1 MEEREESR
9 RSTGLP
15 SATRTLALAVSLVTL
30 TVHQPHVAGQPLDCD
45 GFDSQIWAQTVYETD
60 PAGYAALDP
69 DGNGFACEELPSGAA
84 PAQWTSQVPSG
95 SQAVSLIE
103 ITDGDTIRVDV
114 DGRNEPVR
122 LILIDAPET
131 HDPNNPPECY
141 GQEATT
147 YLSWLLS
154 LGADLY
160 LETDVSDRDRFGR
173 LLRYVWLDLGDGE
186 VYLVNEALVRAGYAA
201 FSTFPPDVKYVEE
214 IREAGQFAREYGYG
228 LWSGC
233 ITDDEGDTNE
243 LGVSRGT
250 NTGPQMEPGP
260 APARSEPPPEQMGIA
275 DPAPAFG
282 CEPSYPDV
290 CIPPSPPDL
299 DCGDVA
305 YGRFTVY
312 PPDPHRF
319 DGDYD
324 GLGCEGG

>member
-1 MEEREESR
+1 M
-9 RSTGLP
+9 P
-15 SATRTLALAVSLVTL
+15 SALRILALALSLVALTL
-30 TVHQPHVAGQPLDCD
+30 HVPLIAGQSLDCESY
-45 GFDSQIWAQTVYETD
+45 DSQIWAQSVYETD
-60 PAGYAALDP
+60 PARYATLDP
-69 DGNGFACEELPSGAA
+69 DGNGLACEELPSGAA
-84 PAQWTSQVPSG
+84 PALWTSQVPAG
-95 SQAVSLIE
+95 SQPVALIE
-103 ITDGDTIRVDV
+103 VTDGDTIRVDV
-114 DGRNEPVR
+114 DGREEPVR

-131 HDPNNPPECY
+131 RDPNNAPECF

-154 LGADLY
+154 LGGDLY
-160 LETDVSDRDRFGR
+160 LETDVTDRDRFGR
-173 LLRYVWLDLGDGE
+173 LLRYVWLDFGGGE

-214 IREAGQFAREYGYG
+214 IREAGQFAREHGYG

-233 ITDDEGDTNE
+233 MTDDEGDTNE
-243 LGVSRGT
+243 LSGNQGIDAGSETDREPVQ
-250 NTGPQMEPGP
+250 TGP
-260 APARSEPPPEQMGIA
+260 EPPPEQVVIT
-275 DPAPAFG
+275 DPASAFG

-305 YGRFTVY
+305 YGGFTVY

-324 GLGCEGG
+324 GVGCEG

>member
-1 MEEREESR
+1 M
-9 RSTGLP
+9 P
-15 SATRTLALAVSLVTL
+15 SALRLLLLALSSVALS
-30 TVHQPHVAGQPLDCD
+30 VHTPPVAGQSLDCD
-45 GFDSQIWAQTVYETD
+45 DYDSQIWAQIVYEID
-60 PAGYAALDP
+60 PVGYAALDP
-69 DGNGFACEELPSGAA
+69 DGNGFACEEVPSGAA
-84 PAQWTSQVPSG
+84 PVLWTSQVPSG
-95 SQAVSLIE
+95 GQPVTLIE
-103 ITDGDTIRVDV
+103 VTDGDTIRVDI
-114 DGRNEPVR
+114 DGREEPVR

-131 HDPNNPPECY
+131 RDPNNPPECF

-147 YLSWLLS
+147 YLTWLLS
-154 LGADLY
+154 LGGDLY

-173 LLRYVWLDLGDGE
+173 LLRYVWLDFGDGE
-186 VYLVNEALVRAGYAA
+186 VYLVNEAMVRAGYAA

-214 IREAGQFAREYGYG
+214 MREAGQFAREYGYG

-243 LGVSRGT
+243 LSGIQSIDAGPGT
-250 NTGPQMEPGP
+250 DTDSGQTQPEARPEPVV
-260 APARSEPPPEQMGIA
+260 IT
-275 DPAPAFG
+275 DPASAFG

-312 PPDPHRF
+312 QPDPHRF

-324 GLGCEGG
+324 GIGCEG

>member
-1 MEEREESR
+1 M
-9 RSTGLP
+9 P
-15 SATRTLALAVSLVTL
+15 SALRILALALSLAAL
-30 TVHQPHVAGQPLDCD
+30 SFHRPSVAGQPLDCD
-45 GFDSQIWAQTVYETD
+45 GYDSQIWAQSVYETN

-84 PAQWTSQVPSG
+84 PALWATQIPSG
-95 SQAVSLIE
+95 TQLVTLIE
-103 ITDGDTIRVDV
+103 VTDGDTIRVDV
-114 DGRNEPVR
+114 NGRNEPVR

-131 HDPNNPPECY
+131 HDPNNPPECF

-154 LGADLY
+154 LGGDLY

-173 LLRYVWLDLGDGE
+173 LLRYVWLDFGDGE

-214 IREAGQFAREYGYG
+214 IREAGQFARENSYG

-243 LGVSRGT
+243 LRGNQGIDAGQQT
-250 NTGPQMEPGP
+250 EAGP
-260 APARSEPPPEQMGIA
+260 AQAGSEPPPEQAIIS
-275 DPAPAFG
+275 DPASAFG

-305 YGRFTVY
+305 YRRFTVNS
-312 PPDPHRF
+312 PDPHRF

-324 GLGCEGG
+324 GVGCER

>member
-1 MEEREESR
+1 MRILTLVLSVVALTFH
-9 RSTGLP
+9 RSP
-15 SATRTLALAVSLVTL
+15 A
-30 TVHQPHVAGQPLDCD
+30 AGQPLDCD
-45 GFDSQIWAQTVYETD
+45 DYDSQIWTQSLYETD

-69 DGNGFACEELPSGAA
+69 DGNGLACEELPPGAA
-84 PAQWTSQVPSG
+84 PVQWTSQVPPG
-95 SQAVSLIE
+95 SQPVTLIE
-103 ITDGDTIRVDV
+103 VTDGDTIRVNV
-114 DGRNEPVR
+114 DGREEPVR
-122 LILIDAPET
+122 LILIDSPET
-131 HDPNNPPECY
+131 RDPNNPPECF

-154 LGADLY
+154 LGGDVY

-173 LLRYVWLDLGDGE
+173 LLRYVWLDFGDGE

-201 FSTFPPDVKYVEE
+201 FSTFPPDVKYVEH
-214 IREAGQFAREYGYG
+214 IREAGQFSREYGYG

-243 LGVSRGT
+243 LSGNQGVDTEPGT
-250 NTGPQMEPGP
+250 ESDPDQTGP
-260 APARSEPPPEQMGIA
+260 EPPPEQFVIT
-275 DPAPAFG
+275 DPASAFS

-305 YGRFTVY
+305 YEDFAVY

-319 DGDYD
+319 DGDFD
-324 GLGCEGG
+324 GVGCEG

>member
-1 MEEREESR
+1 M
-9 RSTGLP
+9 P
-15 SATRTLALAVSLVTL
+15 SAMRILVLALSLVTL
-30 TVHQPHVAGQPLDCD
+30 TFQRPPVAGQALDCA
-45 GFDSQIWAQTVYETD
+45 GFDSQIWAQSVYETD

-69 DGNGFACEELPSGAA
+69 DGNGLACEELSSGAA
-84 PAQWTSQVPSG
+84 PALWTAQIPSG
-95 SQAVSLIE
+95 SQPVALVE
-103 ITDGDTIRVDV
+103 VTDGDTIRVVV
-114 DGRNEPVR
+114 DGWEEPVR

-131 HDPNNPPECY
+131 RDPNNPPECF
-141 GQEATT
+141 GQEATS

-154 LGADLY
+154 LGGDLY

-173 LLRYVWLDLGDGE
+173 LLRYVWLDFGGGE
-186 VYLVNEALVRAGYAA
+186 VYLVNEAMVRAGYAA

-214 IREAGQFAREYGYG
+214 IRDAGQFSREHGYG

-243 LGVSRGT
+243 LSGNQGIDARPETEADPV
-250 NTGPQMEPGP
+250 QP
-260 APARSEPPPEQMGIA
+260 APQPPPEQVVIA
-275 DPAPAFG
+275 DPVSAFG

-305 YGRFTVY
+305 YGGFTVY

-324 GLGCEGG
+324 GVGCEG

>member
-1 MEEREESR
+1 MRI
-9 RSTGLP
+9 
-15 SATRTLALAVSLVTL
+15 LALALSLVAL
-30 TVHQPHVAGQPLDCD
+30 SLYQPPLAAQALDC
-45 GFDSQIWAQTVYETD
+45 GGYDSQIWAQSVYESD
-60 PAGYAALDP
+60 PAGYGALDP
-69 DGNGFACEELPSGAA
+69 DGNGLACEELPPGAA
-84 PAQWTSQVPSG
+84 PAMWTTQVPSG
-95 SQAVSLIE
+95 SQPVALIE
-103 ITDGDTIRVDV
+103 VTDGDTIRVAV
-114 DGRNEPVR
+114 DGREEPVR

-131 HDPNNPPECY
+131 RDPNNPPECF

-154 LGADLY
+154 LGGDLY

-173 LLRYVWLDLGDGE
+173 LLRYVWLDFGSGE

-214 IREAGQFAREYGYG
+214 MREAGRFAREYGYG

-243 LGVSRGT
+243 LSGNQGIDAGAET
-250 NTGPQMEPGP
+250 EADPGRV
-260 APARSEPPPEQMGIA
+260 APDLPPEQVVIT
-275 DPAPAFG
+275 DPAAAFG

-305 YGRFTVY
+305 YGSFTVY
-312 PPDPHRF
+312 QPDPHRF

-324 GLGCEGG
+324 GAGCEG

>member
-1 MEEREESR
+1 M
-9 RSTGLP
+9 P
-15 SATRTLALAVSLVTL
+15 SAMRILALALSLIVL
-30 TVHQPHVAGQPLDCD
+30 NVHVPPVAGQALDCD
-45 GFDSQIWAQTVYETD
+45 GYDSQIWAQSVYEINPTE
-60 PAGYAALDP
+60 YASLDP
-69 DGNGFACEELPSGAA
+69 DGNGLACEELPPGAA

-95 SQAVSLIE
+95 SQPVSLVE
-103 ITDGDTIRVDV
+103 VTDGDTIRVDV
-114 DGRNEPVR
+114 EGWEEPVR

-131 HDPNNPPECY
+131 RDPNNPPECF

-154 LGADLY
+154 LGGELY

-173 LLRYVWLDLGDGE
+173 LLRYVWLDFGGEE

-243 LGVSRGT
+243 LSGNQGINAEVEPQPVPVQ
-250 NTGPQMEPGP
+250 TGP
-260 APARSEPPPEQMGIA
+260 EPPPEQVVMT
-275 DPAPAFG
+275 DPSPAFG

-299 DCGDVA
+299 DCGDIA

-319 DGDYD
+319 DGDFD
-324 GLGCEGG
+324 GVGCEG

>member
-1 MEEREESR
+1 M
-9 RSTGLP
+9 P
-15 SATRTLALAVSLVTL
+15 SAMRILALALSLVAL
-30 TVHQPHVAGQPLDCD
+30 TVHRPSVAGQAPDCA
-45 GFDSQIWAQTVYETD
+45 GYDSQIWAQSVYETD

-84 PAQWTSQVPSG
+84 PALWTSQVPLG
-95 SQAVSLIE
+95 SKPVALIE
-103 ITDGDTIRVDV
+103 VTDGDTIRVDV

-131 HDPNNPPECY
+131 HDPNNPPECF

-147 YLSWLLS
+147 YLTWLLS
-154 LGADLY
+154 LGGDLY

-173 LLRYVWLDLGDGE
+173 LLRYVWLDFGDGE

-201 FSTFPPDVKYVEE
+201 LSTFPPDVKYVDEM
-214 IREAGQFAREYGYG
+214 REAGQFARELGYG

-243 LGVSRGT
+243 LSGNQGIDA
-250 NTGPQMEPGP
+250 GQELEAGP
-260 APARSEPPPEQMGIA
+260 AQTESEPPPEQAIIT
-275 DPAPAFG
+275 DPASAFG
-282 CEPSYPDV
+282 CDPSYPDV
-290 CIPPSPPDL
+290 CIPPPPPDL

-305 YGRFTVY
+305 YGGFTVY
-312 PPDPHRF
+312 QPDPHRF

-324 GLGCEGG
+324 GVGCEG

>member
-1 MEEREESR
+1 
-9 RSTGLP
+9 LP
-15 SATRTLALAVSLVTL
+15 SATGALALALSLVTL
-30 TVHQPHVAGQPLDCD
+30 VVHQPHVAGQPRDCD
-45 GFDSQIWAQTVYETD
+45 GFDSQIWAQTVFETD

-95 SQAVSLIE
+95 IQPVELIE
-103 ITDGDTIRVDV
+103 VTDGDTIRVDV

-131 HDPNNPPECY
+131 HDPNNPPECF

-154 LGADLY
+154 LGGDLY

-173 LLRYVWLDLGDGE
+173 LLRYVWLDFGDGE

-214 IREAGQFAREYGYG
+214 IREAGQFAWEYDYG

-243 LGVSRGT
+243 LSG
-250 NTGPQMEPGP
+250 NQAIAAAQQMEPGSTQP
-260 APARSEPPPEQMGIA
+260 GSQPPSAPGVA
-275 DPAPAFG
+275 DPTSAFG

-290 CIPPSPPDL
+290 CIPPTPPDL
-299 DCGDVA
+299 DCGDVT
-305 YGRFTVY
+305 YRRFTVY

-324 GLGCEGG
+324 GIGCER

>member
-1 MEEREESR
+1 M
-9 RSTGLP
+9 P
-15 SATRTLALAVSLVTL
+15 SAMRAPALAVCLVLL
-30 TVHQPHVAGQPLDCD
+30 TVRQPHVAGQPLDCD
-45 GFDSQIWAQTVYETD
+45 GFDSQIWAQSVYDTD
-60 PAGYAALDP
+60 PVGYAALDP
-69 DGNGFACEELPSGAA
+69 DGNGFACEGLPSGAA
-84 PAQWTSQVPSG
+84 PAMWTTHIPPG
-95 SQAVSLIE
+95 SQPVTLIE
-103 ITDGDTIRVDV
+103 VTDGDTIRVDV

-131 HDPNNPPECY
+131 HDPNNPAECF

-154 LGADLY
+154 LGGDLY

-173 LLRYVWLDLGDGE
+173 LLRYVWLDFGDGE
-186 VYLVNEALVRAGYAA
+186 VYLVNEALVRADYAA

-214 IREAGQFAREYGYG
+214 IREAGQFAREHSYG

-243 LGVSRGT
+243 LSGNQGT
-250 NTGPQMEPGP
+250 AAGQQTEAGP
-260 APARSEPPPEQMGIA
+260 AQPGSQSPPEHGVIA
-275 DPAPAFG
+275 DPASAFG

-305 YGRFTVY
+305 YRRFTVY

-324 GLGCEGG
+324 GIGCER